1 MDKLTIPSIPSK
13 DDLMG
18 LVFKMYGID
27 PKLELA
33 DPNFADDEVLEVVDQ
48 YISNCE
54 KYHIPPDPSVLI
66 SLGTGWN
73 VLKPTSKFTEGHLL
87 SLFDILCENTHVT
100 HLGSIPLLLIKEC
113 HIFMFP
119 RFKWNPYR

>member
-1 MDKLTIPSIPSK
+1 
-13 DDLMG
+13 MG

-100 HLGSIPLLLIKEC
+100 HLGSPPSLPPRVDIPPHQSSCERRQESGEKCCL
-113 HIFMFP
+113 
-119 RFKWNPYR
+119 